1 MNTCWR
7 ERDNSLRS
15 QCTLCENGA
24 RRQQAAEKRQCLVAS
39 RSTRQTAIEVASGL
53 EEPIAAL
60 QHATR
65 QLAAIRRGAA
75 LAGPSSG
82 SPAAVPQPA
91 VLAQPVIAAAQP
103 IAAKPA
109 ALTTAAPAE
118 TAMGTG
124 GSPDGSPGGSPA
136 AAPPPAVPPL
146 PSVPS
151 VLRKRASKTPVRF
164 DPDQAAQD
172 QRATMARQ
180 KAAAKQPDQR
190 PSSPLLSDH
199 LFASFLRRHVLV
211 WKRAVNC
218 LLPESD
224 WAQAVEGLVD
234 VAKKKQEYVV
244 YNGYELD
251 GSSMTSKCLMLVK
264 QRDFKDTV
272 VDRACRDSLKVF
284 EQVLG
289 MEVVEESGCGA
300 LVTFSEA
307 GGGNGGSRGA
317 GSHTDD
323 EPRQAHHY
331 DWRRA
336 RLREY
341 NMRGG
346 TVIFNPSS
354 SPAKLSI
361 AQPVKSQTYTLNGE
375 APGFVA
381 SGARLIVTIPAMGAV
396 FFDDRVWH
404 AGLRYEFLD
413 WHLRCH
419 YYLLQRPG
427 GRTSKVPIPAGVNFR
442 NRNAAA
448 AASENELHDGE
459 GYPSASKTFAV
470 PQVELEQ
477 QSALRPAC
485 DVTLLC
491 SLMMDLDVAAL
502 EQPPN

>member
-7 ERDNSLRS
+7 ERDNLPRS

-427 GRTSKVPIPAGVNFR
+427 GRTSKERIPAGVNFR

-459 GYPSASKTFAV
+459 GYPSAV
-470 PQVELEQ
+470 QRR
-477 QSALRPAC
+477 LRSHRWSWSSRVHSDPRA
-485 DVTLLC
+485 TWLR
-491 SLMMDLDVAAL
+491 SLA
-502 EQPPN
+502 